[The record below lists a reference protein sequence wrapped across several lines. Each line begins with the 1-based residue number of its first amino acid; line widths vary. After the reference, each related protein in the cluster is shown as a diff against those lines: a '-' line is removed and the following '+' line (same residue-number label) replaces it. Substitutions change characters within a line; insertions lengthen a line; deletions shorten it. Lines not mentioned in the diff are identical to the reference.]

1 MRSPLKTFF
10 IVVTY
15 WTKMLSL
22 KPHSSRIAAIC
33 ASRGCFPA
41 IRSAGSPFGIT
52 WKMKNVSTDTA
63 NITNTIWKIRRTMKR
78 PIR

>member
-1 MRSPLKTFF
+1 MKTFF

-22 KPHSSRIAAIC
+22 KPHSSRMASIC
-33 ASRGCFPA
+33 ASRGCLPA

-52 WKMKNVSTDTA
+52 LKMKNVSTETA
-63 NITNTIWKIRRTMKR
+63 HSTNSIWSRRRTMNR
-78 PIR
+78 AIA